1 MNFTLKPIQCKK
13 KTLIVTAFVNIK
25 LAEIQ
30 NLQMLHRSVER
41 CNIIRCE
48 QKKKTKALEISRSL
62 TLDRY
67 FTKAAGVREPAAGVE
82 ETDFAGADAIVSDK

>member
-1 MNFTLKPIQCKK
+1 MRLDENFVLKVIVYLCVVEFYPKPIQCK

-41 CNIIRCE
+41 YNI
-48 QKKKTKALEISRSL
+48 TKI
-62 TLDRY
+62 
-67 FTKAAGVREPAAGVE
+67 
-82 ETDFAGADAIVSDK
+82 

>member
-1 MNFTLKPIQCKK
+1 MRLDENLILKVFVYLCVVEFYPKPIQCKK

-41 CNIIRCE
+41 YII
-48 QKKKTKALEISRSL
+48 TIM
-62 TLDRY
+62 
-67 FTKAAGVREPAAGVE
+67 
-82 ETDFAGADAIVSDK
+82 

>member
-1 MNFTLKPIQCKK
+1 MRLDENLILKVFVYLCVVNFTLKPIQCKK

-41 CNIIRCE
+41 YII
-48 QKKKTKALEISRSL
+48 TIM
-62 TLDRY
+62 
-67 FTKAAGVREPAAGVE
+67 
-82 ETDFAGADAIVSDK
+82 